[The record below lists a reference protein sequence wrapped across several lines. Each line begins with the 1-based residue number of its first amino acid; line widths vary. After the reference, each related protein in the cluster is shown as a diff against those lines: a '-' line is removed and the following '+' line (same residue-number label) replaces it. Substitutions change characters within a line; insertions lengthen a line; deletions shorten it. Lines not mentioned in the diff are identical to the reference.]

1 MPSLEQELPPSL
13 WVWFVLPFSMCPCV
27 FQVVYLTATFPY
39 VMLFVLLVRG
49 ATLPGAT
56 QGILY
61 YLKPNVTRLADPQVH
76 RHITDLVEN

>member
-1 MPSLEQELPPSL
+1 M
-13 WVWFVLPFSMCPCV
+13 

-56 QGILY
+56 QGIIY
-61 YLKPNVTRLADPQVH
+61 YLKPNHTRLADPQVQ
-76 RHITDLVEN
+76 RHSSYDADLLHLMKKSVLGGCKFF